1 MNSRL
6 LIYVQHT
13 KLPFQIFSASTILI
27 LIIQYFKAPGISQL
41 KINSDSN
48 FLRNTKISATYRIYS
63 REYFQFLA
71 PMILYFRASVISQL
85 KINSRI
91 NFLRNTEISAT
102 YRNYPAEYFQFLT
115 STFPPFKF
123 PSRHNQT

>member
-1 MNSRL
+1 MNSHS
-6 LIYVQHT
+6 LIYEQRT
-13 KLPFQIFSASTILI
+13 KIPFQIFSASTILM
-27 LIIQYFKAPGISQL
+27 LVIQYFKAPGISQL

-63 REYFQFLA
+63 REYFQFHA

-91 NFLRNTEISAT
+91 NFLRNTEIFAT
-102 YRNYPAEYFQFLT
+102 YRNYSAEYFQFLI

-123 PSRHNQT
+123 PSCHNQT

>member
-13 KLPFQIFSASTILI
+13 KLPFQIFSASTILT

-102 YRNYPAEYFQFLT
+102 YTNYPAEYFQFLT